1 MQHRWRILTGLVA
14 LGLALAACGTASP
27 SASTSASQAAQSQ
40 AAQSQAAAEPVTII
54 HGTTDQPVSYDP
66 AGSYDLPSWNV
77 IYNVM
82 GNLLTMEPGATD
94 PTPDLADTCQFDD
107 PQTYTCT
114 LRSGVKFQDGSDFT
128 ADDVKFSFDRNT
140 AIADP
145 NGASSLNANLDNVE
159 VVDDMTVTFHLK
171 APDATWP
178 FVLTTGGN
186 AIVPSDAYPADALED
201 STTMIG
207 TGPYKMTNF
216 QPGVQTVLEAN
227 PDYYGPAPANDKVII
242 QYFDSSATLKLAL
255 ENGEVDLAYRSL
267 TPTELADLRTT
278 DGVQVVDG
286 QGAEIRYMVFNLNLD
301 PGSQLAV
308 RQAAAYLIDRQAIAD
323 NVYDGTVEPLWSMD
337 PAGLIGHVDSFKDLY
352 GDAPDP
358 DAAAQVLSDAGI
370 STPVDAE
377 IWWTPTHYGDSSAD
391 EYTEIKRQLE
401 DSGLFNVTLMSTE
414 WQEYT
419 GAAFT
424 DQYPVYQLGWF
435 PDFPDADNYLGS
447 FYASTSFLNIHYG
460 AVDDLIAQERAET
473 DTAARTQ
480 IFQEIQQKV
489 AEDVPIIPI
498 WQGKQVAAAL
508 DGVTG
513 IADTFD
519 PSFIFRYWLISKQ

>member
-1 MQHRWRILTGLVA
+1 MHRRWRLFTIVMA
-14 LGLALAACGTASP
+14 LGLFLAACGSGSP
-27 SASTSASQAAQSQ
+27 SPSTSASEPAASEP
-40 AAQSQAAAEPVTII
+40 AASEPAEPVTII
-54 HGTTDQPVSYDP
+54 HGTTDQPISYDP
-66 AGSYDLPSWNV
+66 AGAYDLPSWNV

-82 GNLLTMEPGATD
+82 GTLLTMEPGAET
-94 PTPDLADTCQFDD
+94 PTPDLADSCQFDD

-114 LRSGVKFQDGSDFT
+114 LRSGVKFTDGSDLD
-128 ADDVKFSFDRNT
+128 ANDVKFSFDRNT

-145 NGASSLNANLDNVE
+145 NGASSLNANLEEVE
-159 VVDDMTVTFHLK
+159 VVDPMTVTFHLA

-186 AIVPSDAYPADALED
+186 AIVPSDAYPADQLMD

-207 TGPYKMTNF
+207 TGPYKMTDF
-216 QPGVQTVLEAN
+216 QPGVSTTLEAN
-227 PDYYGPAPANDKVII
+227 PDYYGNPPANSKVII

-267 TPTELADLRTT
+267 TPTELADLRTK
-278 DGVQVVDG
+278 DGIQVVDG
-286 QGAEIRYMVFNLNLD
+286 QGAEIRYLNFNLSLS
-301 PGSQLAV
+301 PGDQLAV
-308 RQAAAYLIDRQAIAD
+308 RKAAAYLVDREAIAQ
-323 NVYDGTVEPLWSMD
+323 NVYDGTVEPLWSMN
-337 PAGLIGHVDSFKDLY
+337 PAGFLGHMDSFKDLY
-352 GDAPDP
+352 GSSPDSA
-358 DAAAQVLSDAGI
+358 AAAQVLSDAGI
-370 STPVDAE
+370 STPVDIE

-424 DQYPVYQLGWF
+424 DQYPAFQLGWF
-435 PDFPDADNYLGS
+435 PDFPDPDNYLGS

-460 AVDDLIAQERAET
+460 AVDDLIAAERAET
-473 DTAARTQ
+473 DPAARAT
-480 IFQEIQQKV
+480 IFEQIQQQV
-489 AEDVPIIPI
+489 AEDTPIIPI

-519 PSFIFRYWLISKQ
+519 PSFIFRYWLISK